1 MGRSKLSP
9 LNNIKKLQFICYN
22 NGQIR
27 LMTPHQTILF
37 CFEILEINQIFTN
50 FMNIVYLY
58 DPS

>member
-1 MGRSKLSP
+1 MGRLKLSP
-9 LNNIKKLQFICYN
+9 LNNIKKLQFIYYN

-27 LMTPHQTILF
+27 LMTPHQNVLF
-37 CFEILEINQIFTN
+37 FEILEINQIFTN